1 MKDLVLAIETSGA
14 YVSAALV
21 RRKASGRAEL
31 LARADRRAPRGHAQ
45 RLLPAVA
52 DLFRAA
58 GADPDDLGW
67 VAVGVGP
74 GSYTGLRV
82 GIATALGLCA
92 GDGPRPV
99 AVPTLAAAAHGGG
112 VRGRVAV
119 VAEAGRG
126 GLYVQA
132 FEWRRGEPAPRARGE
147 PARLSAEELEPWL
160 RAAGAPP
167 TVVAVG
173 AQAAAPARA
182 CGARV
187 RVRTHASARSVAE
200 LAIVSLEEEARGHG
214 QALAVAP
221 IYLRPAAAAPGT
233 GAAAG

>member
-1 MKDLVLAIETSGA
+1 VKDLVLGLETSGA

-21 RRKASGRAEL
+21 RRRGLEREL
-31 LARADRRAPRGHAQ
+31 LARVDRRAPRGHAR
-45 RLLPAVA
+45 RLLPAIA
-52 DLFRAA
+52 DLFRLA

-82 GIATALGLCA
+82 GLATALGLCA

-112 VRGRVAV
+112 VRGRIAV

-132 FEWRRGEPAPRARGE
+132 FEWRRGEPAPRAEGE
-147 PARLSAEELEPWL
+147 PARLPTAELGPWL
-160 RAAGAPP
+160 QAAGAPP

-173 AQAAAPARA
+173 PQAAAPARS
-182 CGARV
+182 CGVRV
-187 RVRTHASARSVAE
+187 RARTHASARSVAE